1 MSRRHQIEQRLAS
14 YAEVRAILSAMKN
27 IALTELRK
35 LGGRLEQQRR
45 AMATIERAA
54 DDFVRF
60 YAPPGAAAQEPGV
73 VRGRVIDRAS
83 GTPFAGAY
91 IGIAGVAHNVLT
103 DSAGQYGLPQA
114 PAGSR
119 HVEVPIAGYGTVFKL
134 NPDGSGYTILKS
146 FSISE
151 GDGGYP

>member
-73 VRGRVIDRAS
+73 CIAIGSERGFCGEFHEALAEAARARGDRLLVV
-83 GTPFAGAY
+83 GTRLAERLGEPDQRAVEGEPADSSSSKTFERR
-91 IGIAGVAHNVLT
+91 IG
-103 DSAGQYGLPQA
+103 S
-114 PAGSR
+114 
-119 HVEVPIAGYGTVFKL
+119 
-134 NPDGSGYTILKS
+134 PDQ
-146 FSISE
+146 
-151 GDGGYP
+151 DCC